1 MQVLL
6 VVKSLQASDDFCQD
20 LDGFVERKH
29 LILEPGLII
38 DKISSITI
46 LQTKIIEILV
56 LMNVVEF
63 DNVGRVHIFHALDLA
78 IQVFLQM
85 GLLLDHS
92 IGN

>member
-20 LDGFVERKH
+20 LDCFVERKH
-29 LILEPGLII
+29 LVLESGLVI
-38 DKISSITI
+38 DQSSSITI
-46 LQTKIIEILV
+46 LQTKIVEILV
-56 LMNVVEF
+56 LMNAVEF
-63 DNVGRVHIFHALDLA
+63 DNVGRVHSFHALDLA

-85 GLLLDHS
+85 GLLLDHF